1 MKSCIIV
8 QYIALTETKFDASA
22 NYRYTYQKTVFFYF
36 KETRNLFILQVI
48 CKMSNVALLNN
59 MLHSEED

>member
-1 MKSCIIV
+1 MV
-8 QYIALTETKFDASA
+8 QQTIGILIRKLF
-22 NYRYTYQKTVFFYF
+22 VFFYF